1 MTRAIPF
8 GDGLKDIKG
17 KTLEKQTNGTLQFGG
32 KSSVDNIKINRR
44 KREMRLNQETVSE
57 RVSTDETKTKKD
69 VKPLYVEV
77 KKKQDRLRPVLELRK
92 VTGIFSNYYTGIS
105 SDRARAS

>member
-17 KTLEKQTNGTLQFGG
+17 LLEKQTNRTLPFGG
-32 KSSVDNIKINRR
+32 KWSVDKMKINRR
-44 KREMRLNQETVSE
+44 KREVRFNQEKRET
-57 RVSTDETKTKKD
+57 TDETMSKKD

-77 KKKQDRLRPVLELRK
+77 RMTLVEDQFQGQL
-92 VTGIFSNYYTGIS
+92 IWF
-105 SDRARAS
+105 

>member
-17 KTLEKQTNGTLQFGG
+17 LLEKQTNRTLPFGG
-32 KSSVDNIKINRR
+32 KWSVDKMKINRR
-44 KREMRLNQETVSE
+44 KREVRFNQEKRET
-57 RVSTDETKTKKD
+57 TDETKSKKD

-77 KKKQDRLRPVLELRK
+77 RMTLLVEDRFQGQL
-92 VTGIFSNYYTGIS
+92 IWF
-105 SDRARAS
+105 

>member
-17 KTLEKQTNGTLQFGG
+17 SLEKQTNRTLTFGG
-32 KSSVDNIKINRR
+32 KWSVDKMKINRR
-44 KREMRLNQETVSE
+44 KREFNQEKRET
-57 RVSTDETKTKKD
+57 TDETKSKKD

-77 KKKQDRLRPVLELRK
+77 RMTLLVEDRLPEQLFGFL
-92 VTGIFSNYYTGIS
+92 IFMIILVSTFHEVIECWGL
-105 SDRARAS
+105 

>member
-77 KKKQDRLRPVLELRK
+77 KKNKIGLDQ
-92 VTGIFSNYYTGIS
+92 F
-105 SDRARAS
+105 

>member
-17 KTLEKQTNGTLQFGG
+17 SLEKQTNRTLPFGG
-32 KSSVDNIKINRR
+32 KWSVDKMKINRR
-44 KREMRLNQETVSE
+44 KREFNQEKRET
-57 RVSTDETKTKKD
+57 TDETKSKKD

-77 KKKQDRLRPVLELRK
+77 RMTLLVEDRLPEQLFGFLIFMIILVSTFHEVIECWVL
-92 VTGIFSNYYTGIS
+92 
-105 SDRARAS
+105 